1 MLEIRNLTKIYTAK
15 GGVSVR
21 ALDGVSLTFEDT
33 GMVFLLGKSGSGKST
48 LLNLCGGLDR
58 PDSGEIIVKGRGSET
73 FTAGDFDSY
82 RNTYIGFIFQEYNI
96 LDEFTVEANVAL
108 ALELQGKAKDREKIQ
123 EILRAVELENFAKR
137 KPNTLSGGQKQRVA
151 IARALV
157 KEPEII
163 MADEP
168 TGALDSATGR
178 QVFDTLK
185 KLSEDKLVLVVSH
198 DREFAELYA
207 DRIIELKDGKVI
219 SDVKK
224 NKIAAKKASE
234 NVSFI
239 GTDLISVKS
248 GAALTDTDLQNIRAF
263 IASSEKQVLIANGN
277 ADIEKFY
284 RQAHVDENGSREEF
298 CETKPEDIRI
308 RHYRQDESEFIKSR
322 LPMRHAAKIGAS
334 SMKVKPVRLFFTI
347 FLTFI
352 SFVMFGLFSTLM
364 LFNEK
369 QVLGESL
376 KVSNDE
382 YLQIVKKYQV
392 TVKEFNANG
401 LTGTYENPT
410 LTQFKE
416 SDVDEIR
423 TAYGNEAVIA
433 FTYSDYSIVFSIENI
448 SSQDMP
454 PLYENQI
461 FGFGV
466 TGEGSSY
473 RSDKILWGKYPAGT
487 DEVMISDYTFECL
500 KAAGSIISPD
510 GTETEINSF
519 GDLKNVKISLWNNR
533 YYTVCGVYK
542 AQTVP
547 DKFDDLKTGG
557 IGQSRL
563 KEQWET
569 EIRTGFY
576 NYLLV
581 SDDFYAANEKYFT
594 HSYQPEE
601 IIGVSTYFKDYTYD
615 YDLTDENNNTI
626 SLNYFSKHTENGLPL
641 YGFEGMPLASL
652 RPDEIAVSREVW
664 AEWLYNAIQN
674 SDGYWHLSDEDEHGI
689 SYYDKL
695 QALQYGYYDDDDNN
709 RVYLDEEKSV
719 EFYRDIK
726 TGIIDAYN
734 VPLPKTEYEFTN
746 GYTQLS
752 TTASVAGFYIEP
764 CGVNDRWYEA
774 AYLGDSLYDFVLH
787 DPSNT
792 WTEYETKYDAAGG
805 KYAAVFVEKSDAAI
819 DKTLDKLYHVKEDDS
834 FFDVNSETKETIGG
848 IVETVS
854 IFAKVF
860 LYIGLALALFAMLM
874 LFNFISVS
882 ITYKKKEIGIL
893 RAVGARGTDVFKIFY
908 AESAIITAISLVL
921 SIIASIV
928 LCSIINNIILQKL
941 ALPLTL
947 FVFSP
952 LCAALLAG
960 IAVFTSVVSTFLP
973 VYSIA
978 KKRPVES
985 IRAL

>member
-123 EILRAVELENFAKR
+123 KILRAVELEDFAKR

-334 SMKVKPVRLFFTI
+334 SMKVKPLRLFFTI

-382 YLQIVKKYQV
+382 YLQIVKKYQI

-401 LTGTYENPT
+401 LLSAYPNST

-448 SSQDMP
+448 SSQDAP

-461 FGFGV
+461 FGFGI

-563 KEQWET
+563 QEQWET

-581 SDDFYAANEKYFT
+581 SDDFYAANEKYFIST
-594 HSYQPEE
+594 DPEQAGISSYFQYSSGYYLQSEE
-601 IIGVSTYFKDYTYD
+601 GVNLY
-615 YDLTDENNNTI
+615 
-626 SLNYFSKHTENGLPL
+626 LNYFSEYPDSPGTLRLPL
-641 YGFEGMPLASL
+641 YGIDGNPITSL
-652 RPDEIAVSREVW
+652 RPDEIAVSQATW
-664 AEWLYNAIQN
+664 AQMLYDEIRQSSSYEAL
-674 SDGYWHLSDEDEHGI
+674 YESDENGVTY
-689 SYYDKL
+689 STKL
-695 QALQYGYYDDDDNN
+695 DTLQQGYYFDNDYN
-709 RVYLDEEKSV
+709 YIYLNAEEIIAL
-719 EFYRDIK
+719 YRDIK
-726 TGIIDAYN
+726 TGLLDKYGFSFADHSFYFSN
-734 VPLPKTEYEFTN
+734 SSEDS
-746 GYTQLS
+746 LS
-752 TTASVAGFYIEP
+752 AVFVGFYIQP
-764 CGVNDRWYEA
+764 SMINDQWEDA
-774 AYLGDSLYDFVLH
+774 AYLGKDLYEFSQYDH
-787 DPSNT
+787 SSI
-792 WTEYETKYDAAGG
+792 WYEYETKYDAAGG

-854 IFAKVF
+854 IFSKVF